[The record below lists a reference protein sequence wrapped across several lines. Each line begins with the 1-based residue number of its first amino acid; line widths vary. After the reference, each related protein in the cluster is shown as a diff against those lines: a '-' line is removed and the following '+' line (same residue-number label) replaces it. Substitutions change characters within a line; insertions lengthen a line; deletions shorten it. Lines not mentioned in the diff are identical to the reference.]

1 MMKEMNK
8 VARTKSLASLEAQI
22 AKAQEDL
29 VKTKARYDAV
39 ADTLEKL
46 LSEKKELQASLIMKA
61 FIKSG
66 RSFQEIM
73 NFLDIGQN

>member
-1 MMKEMNK
+1 MKEMK
-8 VARTKSLASLEAQI
+8 TMARTKSLTSLDARI

-29 VKTKARYDAV
+29 VKAKAKYDAT

-46 LSEKKELQASLIMKA
+46 LNEKKELQANLIMKA

-73 NFLDIGQN
+73 NFLDI

>member
-1 MMKEMNK
+1 M
-8 VARTKSLASLEAQI
+8 ARTKSLASLEAQI

-29 VKTKARYDAV
+29 VKAKVKYDAT

-46 LSEKKELQASLIMKA
+46 LNEKKELQSHQIMKA

-66 RSFQEIM
+66 KSFQEIM
-73 NFLDIGQN
+73 NFLDTSPN

>member
-1 MMKEMNK
+1 M
-8 VARTKSLASLEAQI
+8 ARTKSLTSLDARI

-29 VKTKARYDAV
+29 VKAKAKYDAA

-46 LSEKKELQASLIMKA
+46 LNEKKELQANLIMKA

-73 NFLDIGQN
+73 NFLDT

>member
-1 MMKEMNK
+1 METNK
-8 VARTKSLASLEAQI
+8 MARTKSLASLEAQI

-29 VKTKARYDAV
+29 VKAKVKYDAT

-46 LSEKKELQASLIMKA
+46 LNEKKELQSHQIMKA

-66 RSFQEIM
+66 KSFQEIM
-73 NFLDIGQN
+73 NFLDTSPN

>member
-1 MMKEMNK
+1 M
-8 VARTKSLASLEAQI
+8 ARTKSLASLEAQI